1 VTASLRGILLVAAA
15 VAACGHSRT
24 PYVARVRE
32 TRGVLISVAAWGPDS
47 QRLDHAVTAA
57 LDSAA
62 AVETALAGVSD
73 RPGTQGVSP
82 GLARLVLRAV
92 ELARAS
98 GGAFDPT
105 AKNFRALSVDT
116 VRHTITLAGGL
127 HLDLGEVGR
136 GYALDRA
143 LAALHGVADSAVISS
158 GGQYLIHSD
167 WSGARVVGIVDPNHT
182 LAPLA
187 TLTIPAGTWAV
198 STMSVAEAGDELLDP
213 RLYEIATNW
222 AGFRDDLLHARRIE
236 ALALDQDVQRVER
249 RLDGRADRPLL
260 DVGAHDLEPRAE
272 RLDDHPGAVLRH
284 EPLEEVVGAGED
296 VVHAGAARLDQ
307 ERRRHAVARG
317 HAAEVERLLDV
328 IDVAL
333 PRGEARGLLRGV
345 GEQPPHLLRA
355 QAGGA
360 AGRGR

>member
-1 VTASLRGILLVAAA
+1 MQRYTIDPSLNPRPARGMRPFPLVAAVLYA
-15 VAACGHSRT
+15 CISGCGHRVT

-32 TRGVLISVAAWGPDS
+32 TRGVLISVAAWGRDS

-62 AVETALAGVSD
+62 AVETALAGVGD
-73 RPGTQGVSP
+73 RPGTQGVAP
-82 GLARLVLRAV
+82 GLAQLVLRAV

-105 AKNFRALSVDT
+105 TRNLRALSVDT
-116 VRHTITLAGGL
+116 VRHTITLAGRL

-158 GGQYLIHSD
+158 GGQNLIHSD

-198 STMSVAEAGDELLDP
+198 STMSVAEAGDEVHDP
-213 RLYEIATNW
+213 RTGKPATRTRVVAAMAASAAT
-222 AGFRDDLLHARRIE
+222 AGGWSAAFYVVGCDS
-236 ALALDQDVQRVER
+236 ALALAPRVHMSVVCVDDDVRWSSDLEGRVT
-249 RLDGRADRPLL
+249 LL
-260 DVGAHDLEPRAE
+260 DSLRE
-272 RLDDHPGAVLRH
+272 R
-284 EPLEEVVGAGED
+284 
-296 VVHAGAARLDQ
+296 
-307 ERRRHAVARG
+307 
-317 HAAEVERLLDV
+317 
-328 IDVAL
+328 
-333 PRGEARGLLRGV
+333 
-345 GEQPPHLLRA
+345 
-355 QAGGA
+355 
-360 AGRGR
+360 

>member
-213 RLYEIATNW
+213 RTGKPATRTRVVAAMAPNAAA
-222 AGFRDDLLHARRIE
+222 AGGWSLAFYVVGCDS
-236 ALALDQDVQRVER
+236 ALALAPRVHTSVVCVD
-249 RLDGRADRPLL
+249 DGVRWSS
-260 DVGAHDLEPRAE
+260 DLEGR
-272 RLDDHPGAVLRH
+272 
-284 EPLEEVVGAGED
+284 
-296 VVHAGAARLDQ
+296 
-307 ERRRHAVARG
+307 
-317 HAAEVERLLDV
+317 V
-328 IDVAL
+328 ILTDTM
-333 PRGEARGLLRGV
+333 REK
-345 GEQPPHLLRA
+345 
-355 QAGGA
+355 
-360 AGRGR
+360 

>member
-1 VTASLRGILLVAAA
+1 MQRYSIDPTLKPRQPRGMHRFALAA
-15 VAACGHSRT
+15 VICAGVSACGHRAT

-32 TRGVLISVAAWGPDS
+32 AQGVLISVAAWGPDS

-62 AVETALAGVSD
+62 AVESALAGVSD
-73 RPGTQGVSP
+73 RSGSQSVSP
-82 GLARLVLRAV
+82 GLARLVLRAL

-127 HLDLGEVGR
+127 HLDLAEVGR

-187 TLTIPAGTWAV
+187 ILTIPAGTWAV

-213 RLYEIATNW
+213 RTGKPATRTRVVAAMAPNAAT
-222 AGFRDDLLHARRIE
+222 AGGWSLAFYVVGCDS
-236 ALALDQDVQRVER
+236 ALALAPRVHTSLVCVDDDVRWSSDLAGRVT
-249 RLDGRADRPLL
+249 LL
-260 DVGAHDLEPRAE
+260 DSMREK
-272 RLDDHPGAVLRH
+272 
-284 EPLEEVVGAGED
+284 
-296 VVHAGAARLDQ
+296 
-307 ERRRHAVARG
+307 
-317 HAAEVERLLDV
+317 
-328 IDVAL
+328 
-333 PRGEARGLLRGV
+333 
-345 GEQPPHLLRA
+345 
-355 QAGGA
+355 
-360 AGRGR
+360 

>member
-1 VTASLRGILLVAAA
+1 VTAALRGILLLSAAA
-15 VAACGHSRT
+15 AACGPART

-62 AVETALAGVSD
+62 AVESALAGVRD

-82 GLARLVLRAV
+82 GLAQLVLRAV

-105 AKNFRALSVDT
+105 TRNLRALSVDT
-116 VRHTITLAGGL
+116 VRHTITLAGRL

-158 GGQYLIHSD
+158 GGQNLIHSD

-187 TLTIPAGTWAV
+187 TLTLPAGTWAV
-198 STMSVAEAGDELLDP
+198 STMSVAEAGDAVLDP
-213 RLYEIATNW
+213 RTGKPATRTRVVAAMAASAAT
-222 AGFRDDLLHARRIE
+222 AGGWSAAFYVVGCDS
-236 ALALDQDVQRVER
+236 ALALAPRVHMSVVCVDDAVRWSSDLE
-249 RLDGRADRPLL
+249 GRVTLL
-260 DVGAHDLEPRAE
+260 DSMRE
-272 RLDDHPGAVLRH
+272 R
-284 EPLEEVVGAGED
+284 
-296 VVHAGAARLDQ
+296 
-307 ERRRHAVARG
+307 
-317 HAAEVERLLDV
+317 
-328 IDVAL
+328 
-333 PRGEARGLLRGV
+333 
-345 GEQPPHLLRA
+345 
-355 QAGGA
+355 
-360 AGRGR
+360 

>member
-1 VTASLRGILLVAAA
+1 VTASLRGILLLAAA

-62 AVETALAGVSD
+62 AVETALAGVRD

-105 AKNFRALSVDT
+105 AKNFRALAVDT

-213 RLYEIATNW
+213 RTGKPATRTRVVAAMAPNAAA
-222 AGFRDDLLHARRIE
+222 AGGWSLAFYVVGCDS
-236 ALALDQDVQRVER
+236 ALALAPRVHTSVVCVD
-249 RLDGRADRPLL
+249 DGVRWSS
-260 DVGAHDLEPRAE
+260 DLEGRVTLTDSMRE
-272 RLDDHPGAVLRH
+272 R
-284 EPLEEVVGAGED
+284 
-296 VVHAGAARLDQ
+296 
-307 ERRRHAVARG
+307 
-317 HAAEVERLLDV
+317 
-328 IDVAL
+328 
-333 PRGEARGLLRGV
+333 
-345 GEQPPHLLRA
+345 
-355 QAGGA
+355 
-360 AGRGR
+360 

>member
-1 VTASLRGILLVAAA
+1 MTASLRGILLLAAA

-62 AVETALAGVSD
+62 AVETALAGVRD

-82 GLARLVLRAV
+82 GLTRLVLRAV

-213 RLYEIATNW
+213 RTGKPATRTRVVAAMAPNAAA
-222 AGFRDDLLHARRIE
+222 AGGWSLAFYVVGCDS
-236 ALALDQDVQRVER
+236 ALALAPRVHTSVVCVD
-249 RLDGRADRPLL
+249 DGVRWSS
-260 DVGAHDLEPRAE
+260 DLEGRVTLTDSMRE
-272 RLDDHPGAVLRH
+272 R
-284 EPLEEVVGAGED
+284 
-296 VVHAGAARLDQ
+296 
-307 ERRRHAVARG
+307 
-317 HAAEVERLLDV
+317 
-328 IDVAL
+328 
-333 PRGEARGLLRGV
+333 
-345 GEQPPHLLRA
+345 
-355 QAGGA
+355 
-360 AGRGR
+360 

>member
-1 VTASLRGILLVAAA
+1 MQRYRIDPLLNPRPARGMRCFTLVAAVMYA
-15 VAACGHSRT
+15 CVSGCGHRVP

-47 QRLDHAVTAA
+47 QRLDHAVAAA

-62 AVETALAGVSD
+62 AVETALAGVRD

-82 GLARLVLRAV
+82 GLAQLVLRAV

-105 AKNFRALSVDT
+105 ARNFRALSVDT
-116 VRHTITLAGGL
+116 MRHTITLTGGL

-167 WSGARVVGIVDPNHT
+167 WSGARVVGIVDPNQT
-182 LAPLA
+182 LVPRAR
-187 TLTIPAGTWAV
+187 LTIPAGTWAV

-213 RLYEIATNW
+213 RTGKPATRTRVVAAMGPSAAA
-222 AGFRDDLLHARRIE
+222 AGGWSVAFYVVGCDS
-236 ALALDQDVQRVER
+236 ALALAPRVHTSVVCVDDDVRWSS
-249 RLDGRADRPLL
+249 
-260 DVGAHDLEPRAE
+260 DLE
-272 RLDDHPGAVLRH
+272 
-284 EPLEEVVGAGED
+284 
-296 VVHAGAARLDQ
+296 
-307 ERRRHAVARG
+307 
-317 HAAEVERLLDV
+317 
-328 IDVAL
+328 
-333 PRGEARGLLRGV
+333 
-345 GEQPPHLLRA
+345 
-355 QAGGA
+355 
-360 AGRGR
+360 GRIMLTDTMREK